1 MKTGGGDF
9 SAEAY
14 QQLREA
20 YDKEQQRQ
28 VDDEI
33 AGTKLMGQEYG
44 LETMPVDSPWADKVD
59 KWEYPDGKSQY
70 LDKHQSPEEILEI
83 MRQSAQERVDAKKEE
98 EDPDG
103 LEEMS
108 DEEFDAHIDKI
119 LADVEEEVEA
129 EAEAEAEEE
138 DTEEDD
144 DEDEEG
150 EEDDAEVEEESDEDD
165 EEEDDEPESEEDEEE
180 EPESEEP
187 EEESYDAEDVANQ
200 IAELRAEIEQMQFVT
215 EPEDEEPSDDESE

>member
-44 LETMPVDSPWADKVD
+44 LETLPVDSPWADKVD

-129 EAEAEAEEE
+129 EAEEE

-150 EEDDAEVEEESDEDD
+150 EEDDAEVEEESDE
-165 EEEDDEPESEEDEEE
+165 EEDEPESEEDEGED
-180 EPESEEP
+180 EP

>member
-44 LETMPVDSPWADKVD
+44 LETMPVDSPWADKVE

-129 EAEAEAEEE
+129 GAEAEEE
-138 DTEEDD
+138 DTD

-165 EEEDDEPESEEDEEE
+165 EEEDDEPESEEDEGEG
-180 EPESEEP
+180 EPESEP